1 VATYPAKTPKTYSAR
16 TAASA
21 DAQRIRIFALTVTD
35 CKVLAELHLMIEELE
50 RRARLFTNG
59 DAKDRS

>member
-1 VATYPAKTPKTYSAR
+1 VITRYIGGLIEMINAR
-16 TAASA
+16 QGQTGI
-21 DAQRIRIFALTVTD
+21 D
-35 CKVLAELHLMIEELE
+35 LMIEELE